1 MRFCTVSLALALRL
15 LFYALTVVP
24 LVEVAKT
31 EWTVVFS
38 MSLQGEKPAALVLC
52 LRRFL
57 GAMIIMRPGVF
68 DVSADTLVVLLSA
81 ALTAAVFIV
90 VKELSHTE
98 SSLAISAWMC
108 VFVGAMSLPFA
119 VNFWIWPTPTELLLL
134 AAIGALATS
143 AQYAAAEALRHSET
157 NAMVSAEFLKLI
169 WATVIGYFIFNEISN
184 LWVHFGALA
193 ITWSNIVSTLENRRL
208 PRRFRLR
215 NRAVHSRRK
224 PD

>member
-38 MSLQGEKPAALVLC
+38 MSLQGKKPAALVLC

-68 DVSADTLVVLLSA
+68 DVSADTLVVLPSA

-157 NAMVSAEFLKLI
+157 NAMAGRAPETDLGDGYRLFHLQRDFEF
-169 WATVIGYFIFNEISN
+169 VGS
-184 LWVHFGALA
+184 
-193 ITWSNIVSTLENRRL
+193 
-208 PRRFRLR
+208 FRCAGNHLVEHCLD
-215 NRAVHSRRK
+215 ARK
-224 PD
+224 PPTAKAFQAAEPGGPFAQET